1 MFYVYRIVRRETGK
15 QYFGWT
21 SESPN
26 QRWWRHK
33 NHAKEGDG
41 YAIHDAMRRHGIDA
55 FDFEVVLEVGTAAEA
70 KLAEMYYIAGFKT
83 NLRRVGHWGYNLTDG
98 GEGIVGFTHDDETK
112 ARIGAAK
119 RGKPSP
125 LRGRPKDP
133 KAIAK
138 TAVFNRGRKFTPEHR
153 ARLSAAKLGKKQAK
167 RGPLSEEHKE
177 SIRRTLKA
185 RYGSLPQENEIQEKH
200 D

>member
-33 NHAKEGDG
+33 DHAKKGDG
-41 YAIHDAMRRHGIDA
+41 YAIHNAMRRYGVEA
-55 FDFEVVLEVGTAAEA
+55 FDFEVFLEVGTAAEA

-83 NLRRVGHWGYNLTDG
+83 NARRKGHWGYNLTDG
-98 GEGIVGFTHDDETK
+98 GEGVVGYTHSEETR
-112 ARIGAAK
+112 AAIGARL

-133 KAIAK
+133 EAIEKMA
-138 TAVFNRGRKFTPEHR
+138 AHHRGRNLTLEHR
-153 ARLSAAKLGKKQAK
+153 AKLSAAKRGKSRSSNGPFTRLARALRFQLRTTEEVK
-167 RGPLSEEHKE
+167 R
-177 SIRRTLKA
+177 T
-185 RYGSLPQENEIQEKH
+185 GSVVERIW
-200 D
+200 